1 MNNPIHSA
9 SADAIQPKKKTTY
22 YHLVLDRSGSMDSC
36 WSEVREVIDKQLLDL
51 KRVQEENASSE
62 LIFSFCAFDNALRF
76 SQALMPVIQA
86 RMDWELIYPNGSTSL
101 NDAIGESISYIK
113 EKVGPA
119 LSEADADVVMLILT
133 DGYENSSRTYSAKAV
148 KELMEACEETG
159 KWNFLFL
166 GAGLDVTEVT
176 QAYDRGDKNAYSF
189 GKDSLAM
196 SFNKVNHELEDYVKQ
211 KEQNQKKTQFFKF

>member
-22 YHLVLDRSGSMDSC
+22 YHLVMDRSGSMSSC

-159 KWNFLFL
+159 KWNFIFL

>member
-22 YHLVLDRSGSMDSC
+22 YHLVLDRSGSMSSC

-113 EKVGPA
+113 EKLGPA

-166 GAGLDVTEVT
+166 GAGSDVTEVT
-176 QAYDRGDKNAYSF
+176 QAYERGDKNAYSF

>member
-22 YHLVLDRSGSMDSC
+22 YHLVLDRSGSMSSC

-159 KWNFLFL
+159 K
-166 GAGLDVTEVT
+166 
-176 QAYDRGDKNAYSF
+176 
-189 GKDSLAM
+189 
-196 SFNKVNHELEDYVKQ
+196 
-211 KEQNQKKTQFFKF
+211 

>member
-9 SADAIQPKKKTTY
+9 SAEAIQPKKKTTY
-22 YHLVLDRSGSMDSC
+22 YHLVMDRSGSMSSC

-159 KWNFLFL
+159 KWNFIFL

>member
-22 YHLVLDRSGSMDSC
+22 YHLVLDRSGSMSSC